1 MKTLISALL
10 IVGALPAL
18 AVNFTV
24 NSSSVSISGR
34 GSYRPDGLPSVSTGY
49 QFSSV
54 AAIDGPFIASHSGS
68 AVMPIPAGPSPVTTF
83 GQSSASQESS
93 TGISQIS
100 ARGYVSSQAFSSS
113 EELYFQ
119 NYSATASSD
128 STFDVLFQLSE
139 PALYHLAGSIL
150 KQWWSQ
156 GASSLSLSLLG
167 SDPFLTF
174 DLNTFIGFRSFDL
187 SGTLDPGIYHLTA
200 SAHSDSRGSRTWS
213 ESNWASFDFTM
224 NFEPSAPANS
234 VPEEGSTA
242 LLLGIGLLAMLATR
256 YVKLPTE

>member
-1 MKTLISALL
+1 MKKLTIALF
-10 IVGALPAL
+10 VASALPAL
-18 AVNFTV
+18 AVSIVV
-24 NSSSVSISGR
+24 NSSSVSVAGS
-34 GSYRPDGLPSVSTGY
+34 GSYRPDGLPVVSTSY
-49 QFSSV
+49 QFGSV
-54 AAIDGPFIASHSGS
+54 AAIDGPFVASHSGS
-68 AVMPIPAGPSPVTTF
+68 AVMQVPAGPSPVTTF
-83 GQSSASQESS
+83 SQSSASQESS
-93 TGISQIS
+93 AGVSQIS

-156 GASSLSLSLLG
+156 GASSLSLSLIG
-167 SDPFLTF
+167 SDPLLTF

-213 ESNWASFDFTM
+213 ESSWASFDFIM
-224 NFEPSAPANS
+224 NFESSAPANS

-242 LLLGIGLLAMLATR
+242 LLLGLGLVALFVGCR
-256 YVKLPTE
+256 PTV